1 MLKGKTAVIT
11 GGSRGIGKAIALRM
25 AESGADVA
33 IVYAGNETAATE
45 TCEQIRQ
52 QGVKAA
58 SFRCDISNFEETQ
71 ELVNS
76 ILTEFGGIDILVN
89 NAGIVKDSLLLSMKE
104 ADFDQVIATNL
115 KGSFNMIKH
124 TYRQFMKKRS
134 GRIINITSV
143 SGITGNAGQ
152 ANYTSAKAGLIGLTK
167 TVARELASRN
177 VTCNAIAPGFIDTDM
192 TAVMGDKIK
201 ETAIATIPL
210 KRMGTPRDIANL
222 AAFLADDEA
231 GYITGEVIKIDGGLC
246 M

>member
-1 MLKGKTAVIT
+1 MLNGKTAVIT

-58 SFRCDISNFEETQ
+58 SFRCDISNFEETR

-201 ETAIATIPL
+201 ETAIAAIPL

>member
-1 MLKGKTAVIT
+1 MLNGKTAVIT

-25 AESGADVA
+25 AESGADIA
-33 IVYAGNETAATE
+33 IVYAGNETAAAE
-45 TCEQIRQ
+45 TCELIRQ
-52 QGVKAA
+52 QGVKAVA
-58 SFRCDISNFEETQ
+58 FRCDISNFEETQ
-71 ELVNS
+71 ELVSS

-104 ADFDQVIATNL
+104 SDFDQVIATNL

-152 ANYTSAKAGLIGLTK
+152 ANYASAKAGLIGLTK
-167 TVARELASRN
+167 TVARELAGRN

-201 ETAIATIPL
+201 ETAIAAIPL